1 MSSTSSNRARRRISR
16 SVSIMHGSITPFEPP
31 RKRQGVANSPIERAQ
46 RTDVIPTRYRRVTDA
61 GIHAVFRSNDRPDK
75 LLRTPTNGAQT
86 MTIHIG
92 AKPGEIAETVLL
104 PGDPYRAK
112 WAAET
117 FLDDAKCINE
127 VRGMLGFTGT
137 WKGNRVTI
145 HGSGMGMPSLSIYA
159 QELICDYDAKT
170 LIRIGSC
177 GGMQDKVKVR
187 DVILAM
193 TASSLSTPSSGIFKE
208 LNFAPSADW
217 SLLSAAAKASENKG
231 VSTHVGGVYSTDVF
245 YDERPDLNE
254 QMVRH
259 GILGVE
265 MEAAELYN
273 LAARHNR
280 RALAVLTVSDHLI
293 TGDSL
298 PADQRE
304 TSFGDMVEIAL
315 EAAFT

>member
-1 MSSTSSNRARRRISR
+1 
-16 SVSIMHGSITPFEPP
+16 
-31 RKRQGVANSPIERAQ
+31 
-46 RTDVIPTRYRRVTDA
+46 
-61 GIHAVFRSNDRPDK
+61 
-75 LLRTPTNGAQT
+75 

-92 AKPGEIAETVLL
+92 AQEGDIAPTVLM

-117 FLDDAKCINE
+117 FLQDARCINE

-137 WKGNRVTI
+137 WNGHPVTI
-145 HGSGMGMPSLSIYA
+145 QGSGMGMPSLSIYA
-159 QELICDYDAKT
+159 NELINNFDVQT

-177 GGMQDKVKVR
+177 GGMQKSVAIR

-193 TASSLSTPSSGIFKE
+193 TASTLSTPSAGIFKE
-208 LNFAPSADW
+208 LNFAPCADFG
-217 SLLSAAAKASENKG
+217 LLSAAHQAAIAKG
-231 VSTHVGGVYSTDVF
+231 VTTHVGGIYSSDVF

-254 QMVRH
+254 QMMRH

-273 LAARHNR
+273 LAARYGR

-293 TGDSL
+293 THEALPNGD
-298 PADQRE
+298 RE
-304 TSFGDMVEIAL
+304 RSFGDMVEIAL
-315 EAAFT
+315 AAAFTSQE

>member
-1 MSSTSSNRARRRISR
+1 
-16 SVSIMHGSITPFEPP
+16 
-31 RKRQGVANSPIERAQ
+31 
-46 RTDVIPTRYRRVTDA
+46 
-61 GIHAVFRSNDRPDK
+61 
-75 LLRTPTNGAQT
+75 

-92 AKPGEIAETVLL
+92 AKKGDIAPTVLM

-117 FLDDAKCINE
+117 FLKDARCINE

-137 WKGNRVTI
+137 WNGHPVTI
-145 HGSGMGMPSLSIYA
+145 QGSGMGMPSLSIYA
-159 QELICDYDAKT
+159 NELIQDYDVQT

-177 GGMQDKVKVR
+177 GGMQDHVGIR

-193 TASSLSTPSSGIFKE
+193 TASTLSTPSRGIFKE
-208 LNFAPSADW
+208 LNFAPCADYG
-217 SLLSAAAKASENKG
+217 LLAAAHDAAKAKC
-231 VSTHVGGVYSTDVF
+231 VPTHVGGIYSSDVF

-254 QMVRH
+254 QMIRH

-273 LAARHNR
+273 LAARHRR

-293 TGDSL
+293 THEAL
-298 PADQRE
+298 PAEDRE
-304 TSFGDMVEIAL
+304 RSFGDMVEIAL
-315 EAAFT
+315 TAAFA